1 MGAFFPVLQNEPFC
15 RFERLEPIFLGSSRT
30 MSSGLGPPAARGEDS
45 VCAMV
50 WAVLCGFADS
60 QDSHCPVGASPVCLG
75 GWSFQQDRIGAQ
87 NGPRGAACRAGRV
100 ATLCCRSDLVRS
112 TGERRIHPAT
122 PPLPGEWFSDL
133 LF

>member
-15 RFERLEPIFLGSSRT
+15 RFEQLEPIFLGSGRT

-60 QDSHCPVGASPVCLG
+60 QDSHCPVGASPGCLG
-75 GWSFQQDRIGAQ
+75 GWSFQQDRSPERPSGCSVQSGESGHVVLPLRPCAVHGGTQ
-87 NGPRGAACRAGRV
+87 NPPRYSPLAGGMV
-100 ATLCCRSDLVRS
+100 L
-112 TGERRIHPAT
+112 
-122 PPLPGEWFSDL
+122 
-133 LF
+133 